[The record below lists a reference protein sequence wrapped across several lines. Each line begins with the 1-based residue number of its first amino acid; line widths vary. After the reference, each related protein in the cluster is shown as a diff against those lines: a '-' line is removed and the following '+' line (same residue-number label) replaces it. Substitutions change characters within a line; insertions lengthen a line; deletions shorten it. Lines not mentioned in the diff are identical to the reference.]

1 MQSPVPTNF
10 ATNLQDRKRA
20 SRRRSII
27 HEFCQNTSTHAL
39 PGIARGASIYNK
51 LFWSISFLVFMS
63 IMIYFIVTTIIAY
76 FHYPTNIDVDVVSEW
91 PQYFPAVSVCNMS
104 PIRRDKFEEPFY
116 EFLRRSALIKEN
128 SSVFDAYDNLNIAKF
143 AMEIFDRNETL
154 DPYFFT
160 LQSILHSCTFNNQ
173 PCSAD
178 DFITFVSSYYG
189 YCYTFNA
196 RLKNKSQE
204 SVRYANDYGG
214 DGVLE
219 LSFYTYT
226 HQYILLFPT
235 GKFIFE
241 RNRYTRRPI
250 FVNWCFWER
259 VRYCSPCPW

>member
-1 MQSPVPTNF
+1 MQPPNLTHF
-10 ATNLQDRKRA
+10 DTNLQDGKRA

-27 HEFCQNTSTHAL
+27 REFCQNTSTHAL
-39 PGIARGASIYNK
+39 PGIARGESIYNK
-51 LFWSISFLVFMS
+51 FFWSISFLVFMS

-91 PQYFPAVSVCNMS
+91 PQYFPAVSVCNIS
-104 PIRRDKFEEPFY
+104 PVRRDKFEEPFY
-116 EFLRRSALIKEN
+116 EFLRRSALINEN
-128 SSVFDAYDNLNIAKF
+128 SSVFDAYTNINIAKF

-154 DPYFFT
+154 NQHFFT

-178 DFITFVSSYYG
+178 DFIRFVSSYYG

-214 DGVLE
+214 EGVLE
-219 LSFYTYT
+219 LILYTHN
-226 HQYILLFPT
+226 HQYIPRFPT

-241 RNRYTRRPI
+241 RNRYTRRHI
-250 FVNWCFWER
+250 FEH
-259 VRYCSPCPW
+259 